1 MSAATPARDTDSS
14 VEEDPAAGRSVDRAP
29 RHGRSRARRDRRWTL
44 EDQRRGGGPPPEGSE
59 HRQRWR
65 CGLPSRSSPRV
76 IVGDEAGHGP
86 GRREPNAGRDPA
98 RPRTHREVRS
108 GREKPAPGDR
118 RIDEVQ
124 RTPRTEEGQP
134 ASRTDGRRTGEE
146 AHRRKA
152 DGSTTPGGWRDRRKW
167 RHRQRWTEPLD
178 LHLVFGRGRREAR
191 ARPRGRRRRR
201 TARGEQAAAMRHGCR
216 RGASLRR
223 VGAPAGTTDPARE
236 ASASTTDPTETWRT
250 RTRYRLQHAGSRE
263 RRKPPR
269 WRETTRAERDR
280 RSGIRRPRG
289 GSPEP
294 TWSGRSRGHRETGPR
309 QGTKFQERK
318 EPRTAR

>member
-29 RHGRSRARRDRRWTL
+29 REGRSRARRDRSWTL
-44 EDQRRGGGPPPEGSE
+44 RASAGAEGHHRKGAK

-76 IVGDEAGHGP
+76 IVGGEAGS
-86 GRREPNAGRDPA
+86 RTRSARADRGRDPG
-98 RPRTHREVRS
+98 RPSAHREVRS
-108 GREKPAPGDR
+108 GRESQRRATGDSTKSR
-118 RIDEVQ
+118 

-134 ASRTDGRRTGEE
+134 ASRADGRRTGEE

-152 DGSTTPGGWRDRRKW
+152 DGSTTPGSWRDRRKW
-167 RHRQRWTEPLD
+167 RNRQRWTDPLD
-178 LHLVFGRGRREAR
+178 LHLVLGRGRREAR

-223 VGAPAGTTDPARE
+223 VGAPEGTPDPTRE
-236 ASASTTDPTETWRT
+236 ASASTTDPAETWRT

-280 RSGIRRPRG
+280 RSGIRRPRE
-289 GSPEP
+289 GSSEP

-309 QGTKFQERK
+309 QGTKFHERK
-318 EPRTAR
+318 EPRAAR